1 MFVCLCVCRFH
12 ISGLVSEVHHVLLTS
27 VLFSNAVHNEQ
38 FSLMGRQGKEKVKK
52 WGHRREEGLEEA
64 AEYTATAC
72 HKRSQSRNLMLSG
85 AG

>member
-1 MFVCLCVCRFH
+1 M
-12 ISGLVSEVHHVLLTS
+12 LLTS
-27 VLFSNAVHNEQ
+27 VLFSNAVHSEE

-52 WGHRREEGLEEA
+52 WGHRREEGLDDA
-64 AEYTATAC
+64 VEYTATPC